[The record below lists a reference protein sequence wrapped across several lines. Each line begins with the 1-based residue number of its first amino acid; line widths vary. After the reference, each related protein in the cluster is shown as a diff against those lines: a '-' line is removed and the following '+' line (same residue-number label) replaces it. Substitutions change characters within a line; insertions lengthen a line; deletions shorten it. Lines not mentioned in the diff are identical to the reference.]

1 MINFNGDLA
10 FNIGQSSILNMIVK
24 EQEDNLKTFF
34 GSLDR
39 ISNQGLYDLGLIT
52 KTKEQKTEELA
63 KFVPKNIKVEIF
75 KFSSK
80 LVADDLLKFIIKVF
94 EEKKWGLIELEDG
107 FLPAKAYNQLR
118 LLSINNHLQVFDL
131 ADKKGEEADIKQPK
145 ESRLIIVGNEEVL
158 SKIKIPTFLRLFGPI
173 INLK

>member
-1 MINFNGDLA
+1 M
-10 FNIGQSSILNMIVK
+10 MTR

-94 EEKKWGLIELEDG
+94 EEKKWG
-107 FLPAKAYNQLR
+107 
-118 LLSINNHLQVFDL
+118 
-131 ADKKGEEADIKQPK
+131 
-145 ESRLIIVGNEEVL
+145 
-158 SKIKIPTFLRLFGPI
+158 
-173 INLK
+173 

>member
-1 MINFNGDLA
+1 
-10 FNIGQSSILNMIVK
+10 
-24 EQEDNLKTFF
+24 
-34 GSLDR
+34 
-39 ISNQGLYDLGLIT
+39 
-52 KTKEQKTEELA
+52 
-63 KFVPKNIKVEIF
+63 
-75 KFSSK
+75 
-80 LVADDLLKFIIKVF
+80 
-94 EEKKWGLIELEDG
+94 LEDG

-145 ESRLIIVGNEEVL
+145 ESRIIIVGNEEVL